1 LKFRQQLKLQ
11 NWESEVYGDI
21 GYKSDPSM
29 KTEVQDTEMYYGLE
43 KDNEVEYESDKKLG
57 KD

>member
-1 LKFRQQLKLQ
+1 
-11 NWESEVYGDI
+11 
-21 GYKSDPSM
+21 M